1 MCLWEWS
8 GGAGNVVIIYVG
20 GIKPKIIS
28 TYKKNRL
35 FVVLW
40 YCLVHMQFHCDS
52 TRSRAFD
59 EQ

>member
-1 MCLWEWS
+1 MCLWEWI
-8 GGAGNVVIIYVG
+8 GAEGLQMVIIYVG
-20 GIKPKIIS
+20 GIKQKLYLHIK
-28 TYKKNRL
+28 T
-35 FVVLW
+35 FVCCLW